1 MKKKHQTFLSVPVK
15 DCEGCPARAGVRN
28 LDLDDPRTGRPD
40 SPCNFGDRIRRSLA
54 NHAEYGTEIGKRVA
68 EDFWCDEGSLA
79 SVGAVESDAVA
90 HGFEL
95 VECPSLGSF
104 GVEAGE
110 VICTGVVVEGSGVAD
125 VPDGGE
131 HGGLDRDVGFLGSA
145 EGGDA
150 AEAGA
155 EVGTRVWAQAIAA
168 VPGAPCR

>member
-1 MKKKHQTFLSVPVK
+1 M
-15 DCEGCPARAGVRN
+15 
-28 LDLDDPRTGRPD
+28 
-40 SPCNFGDRIRRSLA
+40 
-54 NHAEYGTEIGKRVA
+54 A

-125 VPDGGE
+125 VPDGSE

>member
-1 MKKKHQTFLSVPVK
+1 MSRPVK
-15 DCEGCPARAGVRN
+15 TARNAPRLLGFRN
-28 LDLDDPRTGRPD
+28 LGLDDPSPGRPD

-54 NHAEYGTEIGKRVA
+54 NHADYGTEIGKEWP

-110 VICTGVVVEGSGVAD
+110 VICAGVVVEG
-125 VPDGGE
+125 
-131 HGGLDRDVGFLGSA
+131 LRGSRCA
-145 EGGDA
+145 
-150 AEAGA
+150 
-155 EVGTRVWAQAIAA
+155 RW
-168 VPGAPCR
+168 R